1 MVTIP
6 KNWDAGKRS
15 LISAIASYGR
25 GAIIIVL

>member
-6 KNWDAGKRS
+6 KNWDAGKCS
-15 LISAIASYGR
+15 FISAIASYGR